1 MTCYNQERFIRQ
13 ALDSILT
20 QTQRADEIVVVDG
33 FSRDRSVA
41 AIIEWIA
48 ENDAPVTFVAHDRNY
63 GLCATLNQAMGLIT
77 SDFVVT
83 LYGDDWL
90 EPGRLETQSALLA
103 TASDDVCMV
112 VSSMREVDRRGI
124 PILVNDFRARVEP
137 LASLSPAARVESLVG
152 ENVIPSPAVMVRA
165 DRVREVGGYDE
176 SLTFDDY
183 DMWMRLLGRYTFV
196 YEPSVVV
203 DYRILA
209 HSLSRNTDRHGD
221 FLLSEARMIFKH
233 SGTTPTINAT
243 IRRRLLVT
251 AEKLAERD
259 DSRRLRE
266 VLGMVRSIDSS
277 WDMRVASGASRL
289 PHGARLVKSMKLLE
303 SHER

>member
-1 MTCYNQERFIRQ
+1 
-13 ALDSILT
+13 
-20 QTQRADEIVVVDG
+20 
-33 FSRDRSVA
+33 
-41 AIIEWIA
+41 
-48 ENDAPVTFVAHDRNY
+48 
-63 GLCATLNQAMGLIT
+63 MGLIT

-90 EPGRLETQSALLA
+90 EPDRLETQSAFLA
-103 TASDDVCMV
+103 TASNDVCMV

-183 DMWMRLLGRYTFV
+183 DMWMRLLGRYTLV

-243 IRRRLLVT
+243 IRRRLIVT

-303 SHER
+303 THER